1 MVREQTEAVVVESV
15 MAGRVSVR
23 NVVVR
28 GASILPAV
36 TVVTVFHQSGSKRQ
50 LAMTLVRQGN

>member
-15 MAGRVSVR
+15 MAGRVRVR
-23 NVVVR
+23 NVIVR
-28 GASILPAV
+28 EASIVPAV
-36 TVVTVFHQSGSKRQ
+36 TVVTVFHQSRSKCQ